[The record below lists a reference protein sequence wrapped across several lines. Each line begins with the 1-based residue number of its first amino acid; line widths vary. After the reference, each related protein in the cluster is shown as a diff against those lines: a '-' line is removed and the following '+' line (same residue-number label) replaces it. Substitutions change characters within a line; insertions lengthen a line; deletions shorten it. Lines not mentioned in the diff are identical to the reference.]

1 LISTHQNDPKYTKKS
16 FIIKKLIF
24 LETRCPNSIGQLTH
38 KNLAELIDFSQVN
51 IFFSL
56 IKNLV
61 QTKLQTL
68 NS

>member
-1 LISTHQNDPKYTKKS
+1 MV
-16 FIIKKLIF
+16 
-24 LETRCPNSIGQLTH
+24 QLTH

-56 IKNLV
+56 IKNLI

-68 NS
+68 HCSKSIHHPGKV